1 MSDFQFANADELNN
15 LGSASVRYK
24 QNIEA
29 LTILRALKENE
40 GTTPSEAD
48 LRTLTRYV
56 GWGASELINKAFPR
70 SSWGEPTKE
79 IEALL
84 TQDEIDT
91 LRSSSLSA
99 FFTPLPIIAAI
110 YDSLERA

>member
-40 GTTPSEAD
+40 GTTPSNQPKRSK
-48 LRTLTRYV
+48 LYLPKTKSTLY
-56 GWGASELINKAFPR
+56 
-70 SSWGEPTKE
+70 
-79 IEALL
+79 
-84 TQDEIDT
+84 
-91 LRSSSLSA
+91 
-99 FFTPLPIIAAI
+99 AAQV
-110 YDSLERA
+110 